1 MLPRPWLSLNGKRKN
16 LRRGESLTI
25 RFAGELFGELRRRE
39 KTWGFKE
46 LPLR

>member
-1 MLPRPWLSLNGKRKN
+1 MLPRPWLFLNGKRKN